1 MRFEIFTREDGKVGY
16 RLEGNNGEVV
26 MTAEG
31 FHSEGNARRAIK
43 RVKDSVVCAPIVL
56 IKADKAAKA
65 AKQEA
70 HSAAVL
76 HAQEDAP
83 DGR

>member
-1 MRFEIFTREDGKVGY
+1 MRFEIYTREDGKAGY

-43 RVKDSVVCAPIVL
+43 RVKEGVKDAPIVV
-56 IKADKAAKA
+56 IKAKK
-65 AKQEA
+65 E
-70 HSAAVL
+70 S
-76 HAQEDAP
+76 
-83 DGR
+83 

>member
-1 MRFEIFTREDGKVGY
+1 MKFEIFPREDGKVGY

-26 MTAEG
+26 MQAEG

-43 RVKDSVVCAPIVL
+43 RVKDSVVCAPIVV
-56 IKADKAAKA
+56 IKAKKAPA
-65 AKQEA
+65 
-70 HSAAVL
+70 
-76 HAQEDAP
+76 